1 MALALLGGL
10 AHNRSDLVLARQHY
24 EEAIA
29 YAREAGHP
37 HFIAMYAHTLA
48 GVATD
53 EGDHAGAAA
62 LSDEALSLWRAR
74 GDTWAI
80 GNALKNLGKAARVLG
95 DIPRGAAA
103 YREAVTLVAKHDDRG
118 QVAECLEGL
127 AHLATVG
134 GAPERAARL
143 FGAAEALYETTGVQ
157 MPVFDPNAYEPTLA
171 AIRTAVD
178 ETTVA
183 ERWAAGRALS
193 FEQAVAEA
201 KDVANCLAGNQN

>member
-1 MALALLGGL
+1 MLAEADPLRTAMALALLGGL

-62 LSDEALSLWRAR
+62 LSDEALSLWQAR
-74 GDTWAI
+74 GDT
-80 GNALKNLGKAARVLG
+80 GRYALKNLGKAARVLG

-103 YREAVTLVAKHDDRG
+103 YREAVTLVAEHGDRG
-118 QVAECLEGL
+118 QVECLEGL

-157 MPVFDPNAYEPTLA
+157 MPVF
-171 AIRTAVD
+171 
-178 ETTVA
+178 
-183 ERWAAGRALS
+183 
-193 FEQAVAEA
+193 
-201 KDVANCLAGNQN
+201 